1 MKHCAANDQIKHM
14 EKIMKKLISILIL
27 CSVMLASC
35 TVGGSPPELS
45 SGPSDSSAHS
55 SVLSGNVSDLP
66 DSTAVTEP
74 ATEPITDPLTDPLT
88 EPVTE
93 PPAPTE
99 RRLSF
104 LAAGDDLIHEG
115 IIADA
120 RQADGSYSF
129 ISKYDDIAAMV
140 SAADVAFINQE
151 TPMCG
156 ERYGY
161 AGWPRFNSPQQLGL
175 DLISLG
181 FDVLCFAN
189 NHMADKMKQSDPA
202 LNGRA
207 MSDMMDFTD
216 TLDALVLG
224 LHRSFEDYETIRY
237 LNVDGVKIAFL
248 AYTYAT
254 NAYWQDKTPADGVY
268 LPIILDRAIKRQLAA
283 ARESADFVI
292 VSMHWGTEN
301 SHTVNDEQR
310 RLARLLADGGADVVI
325 GTHPHVVQSVEW
337 FDRPDGGRMLCYYSL
352 GNLISNQE
360 AFANNIGY
368 LAMFDLVMDDEGRRV
383 EADAVLPIFNFHDKN
398 KREAKIYTF
407 DHLTEDIVAAHY
419 SNQNRASGASPY
431 TIASVHSIIKDNVPA
446 EFLPGSL
453 GD

>member
-27 CSVMLASC
+27 CAVMLASC

-55 SVLSGNVSDLP
+55 PVLSGNVSDLP

-74 ATEPITDPLTDPLT
+74 ATEPITDPITDPLT

-115 IIADA
+115 IIEDA

-129 ISKYDDIAAMV
+129 ISKYDEIAPMV

-202 LNGRA
+202 LDGRA

-268 LPIILDRAIKRQLAA
+268 LPIILDRAIKRQLSA

-398 KREAKIYTF
+398 KREAKIYTL

-431 TIASVHSIIKDNVPA
+431 TIASVHSIIKGNVPA

>member
-1 MKHCAANDQIKHM
+1 
-14 EKIMKKLISILIL
+14 MKKIISILLLCCIL
-27 CSVMLASC
+27 SAALSAC
-35 TVGGSPPELS
+35 VGSTPQPPTTSNTDNTSTPIPAITDADET
-45 SGPSDSSAHS
+45 SAT
-55 SVLSGNVSDLP
+55 P
-66 DSTAVTEP
+66 QISTNETAPATEPETEP
-74 ATEPITDPLTDPLT
+74 ATEPITEPIT
-88 EPVTE
+88 EPAS
-93 PPAPTE
+93 PAE
-99 RRLSF
+99 QRLSV
-104 LAAGDDLIHEG
+104 LAAGDNLIHSG

-120 RQADGSYSF
+120 KQADGSYSF
-129 ISKYDDIAAMV
+129 ISKYDEIAEMV
-140 SAADVAFINQE
+140 AAADIAFINQE

-161 AGWPRFNSPQQLGL
+161 SGWPRFNSPQELGREMV
-175 DLISLG
+175 DLG

-189 NHMADKMKQSDPA
+189 NHVADKMKQNDPE

-207 MSDMMDFTD
+207 MIDMMDYTD
-216 TLDALVLG
+216 TLDALILG
-224 LHRSFEDYETIRY
+224 LYRSFEDYETIRY

-254 NAYWQDKTPADGVY
+254 NAYWQDKTPAEGVY
-268 LPIILDRAIKRQLAA
+268 LPIILDRAIKRQLAN
-283 ARESADFVI
+283 ARENADFVI

-337 FDRPDGGRMLCYYSL
+337 YDRPDGGRMLCYYSL

-368 LAMFDLVMDDEGRRV
+368 IAKFDLVIDENGKHV
-383 EADAVLPIFNFHDKN
+383 EATGVVPTLNYQNKN
-398 KREAKIYTF
+398 MRNAKIYTI
-407 DHLTEDIVAAHY
+407 DKITDELLLTHY
-419 SNQNRASGASPY
+419 CNTSLANSATPY
-431 TIASVHSIIKDNVPA
+431 TVESVRKLIKEYVPA
-446 EFLPGSL
+446 EFLDESF